1 MVTELKQATEEQE
14 GQETETQEQLQS
26 AYKNLKDLAGDGAS
40 MVTFTKQDL
49 GLMKQILTAVSEEY
63 KEQIMWRMCDFIDED
78 EALDHVAAYFEAKDL
93 GMDTGFNV
101 AFMFALVSA
110 NRKTNKSNLIAQ
122 ILDTMQHG
130 KWIQPFKKGGGNGHN
145 PRSPLD

>member
-1 MVTELKQATEEQE
+1 MEVPLKVDGDGHKPEE
-14 GQETETQEQLQS
+14 ETQEQLQTV
-26 AYKNLKDLAGDGAS
+26 YKNLKDLADGGAS

-63 KEQIMWRMCDFIDED
+63 KEQVMWRMCDFVDED
-78 EALDHVAAYFEAKDL
+78 EALDHVAAYFEARDL
-93 GMDTGFNV
+93 GMETDFNV
-101 AFMFALVSA
+101 AFMFALVSS

-130 KWIQPFKKGGGNGHN
+130 KWIPSSKKGQSNGHN